1 MGYLT
6 IIIAIGIIL
15 LYGYW
20 SGSRRTKSQKSKKPK
35 VAEVYLLSKSKR
47 QTKLRR
53 IK

>member
-6 IIIAIGIIL
+6 IIIALGIIL
-15 LYGYW
+15 LFGYW
-20 SGSRRTKSQKSKKPK
+20 SGSRRTKSQKSKKSK
-35 VAEVYLLSKSKR
+35 VSEAYPLSKSKG